1 MSSDVS
7 AATTG
12 VAANVTAIAALN
24 SSVSALSR
32 QVQGFETNMQTVT
45 YDKSIHYGDTAP
57 TENVN
62 NGDIWFDSDT
72 LRLNVRHYGTWVY
85 PDRVEDF
92 QLKHDLL
99 EAVEQSTDFQ
109 SLKIKLMAALI

>member
-1 MSSDVS
+1 
-7 AATTG
+7 
-12 VAANVTAIAALN
+12 
-24 SSVSALSR
+24 
-32 QVQGFETNMQTVT
+32 MQTMT
-45 YDKSIHYGDTAP
+45 TDKSIHYGDTAP

-72 LRLNVRHYGTWVY
+72 LRLNVRHYGSWVY

-92 QLKHDLL
+92 QLKQDLY